1 MLSSAAEYGLRAAL
15 YLASLKPNGFVPI
28 RKISEQLDISGTFL
42 TKIFQQLTQAG
53 LLTSLRGPTGGV
65 AFAQPIDRITLK
77 DIIVAIDG
85 PGLFTECVLGL
96 PGCGEQKPC
105 PLHLRWTQERGR
117 LEMLFARTSLAEMAT
132 KIDRFDVRLKSI
144 PAG

>member
-53 LLTSLRGPTGGV
+53 LLMSLRGPTGGV

-105 PLHLRWTQERGR
+105 PLHLGWTKERGR
-117 LEMLFARTSLAEMAT
+117 LEMLFAQTTLAEMAT
-132 KIDRFDVRLKSI
+132 QIDRFDVRLKPI